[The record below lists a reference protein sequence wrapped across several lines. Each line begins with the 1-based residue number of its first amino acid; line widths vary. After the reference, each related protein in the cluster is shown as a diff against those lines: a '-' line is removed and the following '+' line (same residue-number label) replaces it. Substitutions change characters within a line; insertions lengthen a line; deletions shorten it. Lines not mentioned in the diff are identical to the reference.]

1 MRCERCGEGV
11 EEYRL
16 GEASAIICPAC
27 GFLNVP
33 VDHKSNP
40 QPTETWQE
48 AFDRF
53 YEQFGADEEGDDELS
68 DEETGAEETDDET
81 DPGDDRELTDLEG
94 VGPAVAERLRAG
106 GYDSVSA
113 LSTAT
118 PEDLEAVEGIGPRLA
133 ARLLSQFES
142 A

>member
-1 MRCERCGEGV
+1 MRCERCGEAV

-40 QPTETWQE
+40 QPTESWQA
-48 AFDRF
+48 AFERF
-53 YEQFGADEEGDDELS
+53 YEQFGGDEASDDEPS
-68 DEETGAEETDDET
+68 DDGDGDESVP
-81 DPGDDRELTDLEG
+81 DADHELTDLDG
-94 VGPAVAERLRAG
+94 VGPAVAERLRDG
-106 GYDSVSA
+106 GYDSVAA

-133 ARLLSQFES
+133 ARLLSQFDS
-142 A
+142 V

>member
-1 MRCERCGEGV
+1 MRCERCGETV

-16 GEASAIICPAC
+16 GEASAIICPTC

-33 VDHKSNP
+33 VDHKSDP

-53 YEQFGADEEGDDELS
+53 YEQFDADEARPDGEQGVDEPGVDETVSGDDH
-68 DEETGAEETDDET
+68 T
-81 DPGDDRELTDLEG
+81 LTDLDG

-106 GYDSVSA
+106 GYDSVAA

-133 ARLLSQFES
+133 ARLLSQFDEE
-142 A
+142 